1 MNQNKIGNFM
11 KTLRRERNLT
21 QEQLAEAFHVSRRT
35 VSRWETGYNMPDL
48 DILIEMSD
56 FYDVDLREILDG
68 ERKSEKMNA
77 EMKETVI
84 KVAEYSNDQKRRI
97 ANVTLIYFILGIVSL
112 IINQGMRFFD
122 LPETFFVGLIEG
134 ITAGTALVSMIFGI
148 LYVSDAMANVQEF
161 KKRVFGRTNPAKEK

>member
-11 KTLRRERNLT
+11 KSLRRERNLT
-21 QEQLAEAFHVSRRT
+21 QEQLAVEFHVSRRT
-35 VSRWETGYNMPDL
+35 VSRWETGYNLPDL

-56 FYDVDLREILDG
+56 FYDVDLREILEG
-68 ERKSEKMNA
+68 ERKSEKMDA

-84 KVAEYSNDQKRRI
+84 KVAEYSNCQKERI

-122 LPETFFVGLIEG
+122 LPETFLVGLIEG

-148 LYVSDAMANVQEF
+148 LYVTDAVTNAEAF
-161 KKRVFGRTNPAKEK
+161 KKRVFGKKN